1 MKGLDAMAL
10 ADHHNKSSDHSFGQT
25 KKARKSSD
33 SLFSTTK
40 PLAEAWMIEAA
51 RDTQGGKADKTTA
64 DTRTPTSYAGAVKA
78 SNQKLTIT
86 SLTKQNYSNVAAT
99 VAMGPNEAYAM
110 CRWTLTVADP
120 LAPLL
125 INNNNNNMLAII

>member
-1 MKGLDAMAL
+1 MLWHWPTITISLLITTLVKPKGLENL
-10 ADHHNKSSDHSFGQT
+10 RILYSQQQNLSQKGG
-25 KKARKSSD
+25 RY
-33 SLFSTTK
+33 
-40 PLAEAWMIEAA
+40 EAA

-64 DTRTPTSYAGAVKA
+64 DTRTPTSYALAVKT

-110 CRWTLTVADP
+110 CRWTLAVADP

-125 INNNNNNMLAII
+125 INNNNNMLAII